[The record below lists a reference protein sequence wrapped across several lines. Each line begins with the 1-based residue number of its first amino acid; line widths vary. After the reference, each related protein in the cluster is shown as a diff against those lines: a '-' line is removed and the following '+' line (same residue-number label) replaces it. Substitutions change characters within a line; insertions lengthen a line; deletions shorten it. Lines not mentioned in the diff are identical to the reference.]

1 MTHHEAIEAYILQHM
16 DEENDY
22 LKALYRQAHVKLIN
36 PRMTSGHLQGRL
48 LKMLVQM
55 ARPKRVLE
63 IGTFAGYSALCM
75 AEGLGEGAMLH
86 TYEID
91 DELEDFTRPWI
102 EGSPYG
108 DKVCFHIG
116 NALEEVPR
124 LGEVFDFVFMDGDKR
139 QYMEYYEMILQ
150 HTSPGAL
157 ILADNTL
164 WDGHV
169 VDKAYANDRQTVAI
183 KEFNA
188 FVAADKRVEKLILPL
203 RDGLTMIRKRQI
215 TMSS

>member
-16 DEENDY
+16 DEESDY
-22 LKALYRQAHVKLIN
+22 LKALYRKAHLKLIN

-48 LKMLVQM
+48 LKMLVQL

-75 AEGLGEGAMLH
+75 AEGLGEGALLH

-116 NALEEVPR
+116 NALEEVPQ

-169 VDKAYANDRQTVAI
+169 VDKAYLNDRQTVAI
-183 KEFNA
+183 NEFNA

-203 RDGLTMIRKRQI
+203 RDGLTMIRKNK
-215 TMSS
+215 

>member
-16 DEENDY
+16 DEESDY
-22 LKALYRQAHVKLIN
+22 LKALYRQAHLKLIN

-48 LKMLVQM
+48 LKMLVQL
-55 ARPKRVLE
+55 ARPQRVLE

-75 AEGLGEGAMLH
+75 AEGLGEGALLH

-116 NALEEVPR
+116 NALEEVPL
-124 LGEVFDFVFMDGDKR
+124 LGEVFDFVFMEGDKR

-169 VDKAYANDRQTVAI
+169 VDKAYLNDRQTVAI
-183 KEFNA
+183 NEFNA

-203 RDGLTMIRKRQI
+203 RDGLTMIRKKG
-215 TMSS
+215 

>member
-1 MTHHEAIEAYILQHM
+1 MTHTEAIEAYILAHM
-16 DEENDY
+16 DEESDY
-22 LKALYRQAHVKLIN
+22 LKALYRQTHLRLIN

-48 LKMLVQM
+48 LKMLVQI
-55 ARPKRVLE
+55 ARPHRVLE

-75 AEGLGEGAMLH
+75 AEGLSEGALLH

-108 DKVCFHIG
+108 GKVCFHIG

-139 QYMEYYEMILQ
+139 QYMDYYEMILR
-150 HTSPGAL
+150 HTAPGAL

-169 VDKAYANDRQTVAI
+169 VENAYLCDRQTAAI
-183 KEFNA
+183 NEFNA
-188 FVAADKRVEKLILPL
+188 FVAADRRVEKLILPL
-203 RDGLTMIRKRQI
+203 RDGLTMIRKK
-215 TMSS
+215 

>member
-1 MTHHEAIEAYILQHM
+1 M
-16 DEENDY
+16 DEESDY

-48 LKMLVQM
+48 LKMLVQLS
-55 ARPKRVLE
+55 RPKRVLE

-75 AEGLGEGAMLH
+75 AEGLEEGALLH

-116 NALEEVPR
+116 NALNEVPH
-124 LGEVFDFVFMDGDKR
+124 LGETFDLVFMDGDKR
-139 QYMEYYEMILQ
+139 QYMEYYEMLLQ

-169 VDKAYANDRQTVAI
+169 VDKAYLTDRQTAAI
-183 KEFNA
+183 NEFNA

-203 RDGLTMIRKRQI
+203 RDGLTMIRKK
-215 TMSS
+215 

>member
-1 MTHHEAIEAYILQHM
+1 MMHHEAIEAYILQHM
-16 DEENDY
+16 DEESDY
-22 LKALYRQAHVKLIN
+22 LKALYRQAHLKLIN

-48 LKMLVQM
+48 LKMLVQL
-55 ARPKRVLE
+55 ARPQRVLE

-75 AEGLGEGAMLH
+75 AEGLGDGALLH

-108 DKVCFHIG
+108 DKVRLHIG
-116 NALEEVPR
+116 NALKEVPQ

-169 VDKAYANDRQTVAI
+169 VDKVYLNDRQTVAI
-183 KEFNA
+183 NEFNA
-188 FVAADKRVEKLILPL
+188 FVATDKRVEKLILPL
-203 RDGLTMIRKRQI
+203 RDGLTMIRKK
-215 TMSS
+215 

>member
-1 MTHHEAIEAYILQHM
+1 MINEAIDTYILRHM
-16 DEENDY
+16 DEESDY
-22 LKALYRQAHVKLIN
+22 LKALFRQAHVTLIN
-36 PRMTSGHLQGRL
+36 PRMSSGHLQGRL

-55 ARPKRVLE
+55 IRPRRVLE

-75 AEGLGEGAMLH
+75 AEGLEEGALLH

-102 EGSPYG
+102 EGSPHG
-108 DKVCFHIG
+108 NKVCFHIG
-116 NALEEVPR
+116 NALDEVPL
-124 LGEVFDFVFMDGDKR
+124 LGETFDLVFMDGDKR
-139 QYMEYYEMILQ
+139 QYREYYEMALRY
-150 HTSPGAL
+150 TSPHAY

-169 VDKAYANDRQTVAI
+169 VDEQYRNDRQTAAI
-183 KEFNA
+183 NEFNA

-203 RDGLTMIRKRQI
+203 RDGLTMIRKR
-215 TMSS
+215 

>member
-1 MTHHEAIEAYILQHM
+1 MMHHEAIEAYILQHM
-16 DEENDY
+16 DEESDY

-48 LKMLVQM
+48 LKMLVQL
-55 ARPKRVLE
+55 ARPQRVLE

-75 AEGLGEGAMLH
+75 AEGLGEGALLH

-102 EGSPYG
+102 ENSPYG
-108 DKVCFHIG
+108 DKVRFHIG
-116 NALEEVPR
+116 NALEEVPH

-169 VDKAYANDRQTVAI
+169 VDKAYLNDRQTVAI
-183 KEFNA
+183 NEFNA
-188 FVAADKRVEKLILPL
+188 FVASDKRVEKLILPL
-203 RDGLTMIRKRQI
+203 RDGLTLIRKK
-215 TMSS
+215 

>member
-1 MTHHEAIEAYILQHM
+1 MIHHQEAIDSYILAHM
-16 DEENDY
+16 DEESYY
-22 LKALYRQAHVKLIN
+22 LKALYRQTHVKLLN

-55 ARPKRVLE
+55 IRPHRILE
-63 IGTFAGYSALCM
+63 IGTFTGYSALCM
-75 AEGLGEGAMLH
+75 AEGLSEEGRLH

-102 EGSPYG
+102 EGSPHG
-108 DKVCFHIG
+108 HKVCFHIG
-116 NALEEVPR
+116 NALEEVPS
-124 LGEVFDFVFMDGDKR
+124 LGETFDLVFMDGDKR
-139 QYMEYYEMILQ
+139 QYMDYYEMALA
-150 HTSPGAL
+150 HTSKNAF

-169 VDKAYANDRQTVAI
+169 VEKAYLCDRQTAAI
-183 KEFNA
+183 NEFNA

-203 RDGLTMIRKRQI
+203 RDGLTMIRKK
-215 TMSS
+215 

>member
-1 MTHHEAIEAYILQHM
+1 MTHTEAIETYILQHM
-16 DEENDY
+16 DEESDY

-48 LKMLVQM
+48 LKMLVQL
-55 ARPKRVLE
+55 ARPRRVLE

-75 AEGLGEGAMLH
+75 AEGLDEGALLH

-116 NALEEVPR
+116 NALEEVPQ

-139 QYMEYYEMILQ
+139 QYMEYYEMLLQ

-169 VDKAYANDRQTVAI
+169 VDKAYQNDRQTAAI
-183 KEFNA
+183 NEFNA

-203 RDGLTMIRKRQI
+203 RDGLTMIRKK
-215 TMSS
+215 

>member
-16 DEENDY
+16 DEESDY
-22 LKALYRQAHVKLIN
+22 LKALYRQAHLKLIN

-48 LKMLVQM
+48 LKMLVQL
-55 ARPKRVLE
+55 ARPQRVLE

-75 AEGLGEGAMLH
+75 AEGLGEGALLH

-108 DKVCFHIG
+108 DKVCFHFG
-116 NALEEVPR
+116 NALEEVPQ

-150 HTSPGAL
+150 HTSSGAL

-169 VDKAYANDRQTVAI
+169 VDKAYRNDRQTVAI
-183 KEFNA
+183 NEFNA
-188 FVAADKRVEKLILPL
+188 FVAADKRVDKLILPL
-203 RDGLTMIRKRQI
+203 RDGLTMIRKK
-215 TMSS
+215 

>member
-1 MTHHEAIEAYILQHM
+1 MTEAIDAYILAHM
-16 DEENDY
+16 DEESDY
-22 LKALYRQAHVKLIN
+22 LKALYRQTHVKLIN

-55 ARPKRVLE
+55 IRPRRVLE
-63 IGTFAGYSALCM
+63 IGTFTGYSALCM
-75 AEGLGEGAMLH
+75 AEGLEEGALLH

-116 NALEEVPR
+116 NALEEVPG
-124 LGEVFDFVFMDGDKR
+124 LGETFDLVFMDGDKR
-139 QYMEYYEMILQ
+139 QYMEYYEMVMA
-150 HTSPGAL
+150 HTSEHAI

-169 VDKAYANDRQTVAI
+169 VDKAYLADRQTAAI
-183 KEFNA
+183 NEFNA

-203 RDGLTMIRKRQI
+203 RDGLTMIRKR
-215 TMSS
+215 

>member
-1 MTHHEAIEAYILQHM
+1 MISRDEAIEAYILQHM
-16 DEENDY
+16 DEESDY
-22 LKALYRQAHVKLIN
+22 LKALYRKAHLKLIN

-48 LKMLVQM
+48 LKMLVQL

-75 AEGLGEGAMLH
+75 AEGLAEGALLH

-116 NALEEVPR
+116 NALEEVPQ

-150 HTSPGAL
+150 HTSSGAL

-169 VDKAYANDRQTVAI
+169 VDKAYLNDRQTVAI
-183 KEFNA
+183 NEFNA

-203 RDGLTMIRKRQI
+203 RDGLTMIRKK
-215 TMSS
+215 

>member
-1 MTHHEAIEAYILQHM
+1 MTHHEAIESYIIQHM
-16 DEENDY
+16 DEESDY
-22 LKALYRQAHVKLIN
+22 LKALYRQAHLKLIN

-48 LKMLVQM
+48 LKMLVQL
-55 ARPKRVLE
+55 ARPQRVLE

-75 AEGLGEGAMLH
+75 AEGLGEGAVLH

-102 EGSPYG
+102 ENSPYG
-108 DKVCFHIG
+108 DRVSFHIG
-116 NALEEVPR
+116 NALEEVPQ

-150 HTSPGAL
+150 HTSSGAL

-169 VDKAYANDRQTVAI
+169 VDKAYLTDRQTVAI
-183 KEFNA
+183 NEFNA

-203 RDGLTMIRKRQI
+203 RDGLTMIRKK
-215 TMSS
+215 

>member
-1 MTHHEAIEAYILQHM
+1 MNNEAIDTYILRHM
-16 DEENDY
+16 DEESDY
-22 LKALYRQAHVKLIN
+22 LKSLYRQTHVSLIN

-55 ARPKRVLE
+55 IRPHRVLE

-75 AEGLGEGAMLH
+75 AEGLEEGALLH

-108 DKVCFHIG
+108 DKVRFHIG
-116 NALEEVPR
+116 NALTEVPQ
-124 LGEVFDFVFMDGDKR
+124 LGETFDFVFMDGDKR
-139 QYMEYYEMILQ
+139 QYMDYYEMALRY
-150 HTSPGAL
+150 TSPHAY

-169 VDKAYANDRQTVAI
+169 VDEQYRNDRQTAAI
-183 KEFNA
+183 NEFNA
-188 FVAADKRVEKLILPL
+188 FVAADSRVEKLILPL
-203 RDGLTMIRKRQI
+203 RDGLTMIRKR
-215 TMSS
+215 

>member
-16 DEENDY
+16 DEESDY
-22 LKALYRQAHVKLIN
+22 LKALYRQAHLKLIN

-48 LKMLVQM
+48 LKMLVQL
-55 ARPKRVLE
+55 ARPQRVLE

-75 AEGLGEGAMLH
+75 AEGLGDGALLH

-116 NALEEVPR
+116 NALEEVPQ

-139 QYMEYYEMILQ
+139 QYMEYYEMILH
-150 HTSPGAL
+150 HTSSGAL

-169 VDKAYANDRQTVAI
+169 VDKAYLNDRQTVAI
-183 KEFNA
+183 NEFNA

-203 RDGLTMIRKRQI
+203 RDGLTMIRKK
-215 TMSS
+215 

>member
-1 MTHHEAIEAYILQHM
+1 MIHHQEAIDSYILAHM
-16 DEENDY
+16 DEESDY
-22 LKALYRQAHVKLIN
+22 LKALYRQTHVKLLN

-55 ARPKRVLE
+55 IRPHRILE
-63 IGTFAGYSALCM
+63 IGTFTGYSALCM
-75 AEGLGEGAMLH
+75 AEGLSEEGRLH

-102 EGSPYG
+102 EGAPHG
-108 DKVCFHIG
+108 HKVCFHIG
-116 NALEEVPR
+116 NALEEVPS
-124 LGEVFDFVFMDGDKR
+124 LGETFDLVFMDGDKR
-139 QYMEYYEMILQ
+139 QYMDYYEMALA
-150 HTSPGAL
+150 HTSKNAF

-169 VDKAYANDRQTVAI
+169 VEKAYLCDCQTAAI
-183 KEFNA
+183 NEFNA

-203 RDGLTMIRKRQI
+203 RDGLTMIRKK
-215 TMSS
+215 

>member
-1 MTHHEAIEAYILQHM
+1 MTHDEAIEAYILQHM
-16 DEENDY
+16 DEESDY
-22 LKALYRQAHVKLIN
+22 LKALYRQAHLKLIN

-48 LKMLVQM
+48 LKMLVQL

-116 NALEEVPR
+116 NALEEVPQ

-169 VDKAYANDRQTVAI
+169 VDKAYLNDRQTVAI
-183 KEFNA
+183 NAFNA

-203 RDGLTMIRKRQI
+203 RDGLTMIRKK
-215 TMSS
+215 

>member
-1 MTHHEAIEAYILQHM
+1 MTHHEAIETYILQHM
-16 DEENDY
+16 DEESDY
-22 LKALYRQAHVKLIN
+22 LKSLYRQAHLKLIN

-48 LKMLVQM
+48 LKMLVQL
-55 ARPKRVLE
+55 ARPRRVLE

-75 AEGLGEGAMLH
+75 AEGLGDGAVLH

-102 EGSPYG
+102 EGSPHG
-108 DKVCFHIG
+108 GKVCFHIG
-116 NALEEVPR
+116 NALEEVPQ

-169 VDKAYANDRQTVAI
+169 VDKAYLNDRQTVAI
-183 KEFNA
+183 NAFND

-203 RDGLTMIRKRQI
+203 RDGLTMIRKK
-215 TMSS
+215 

>member
-1 MTHHEAIEAYILQHM
+1 MTEAIDTYILAHM
-16 DEENDY
+16 DEESDY
-22 LKALYRQAHVKLIN
+22 LKALYRQTHVKLIN

-55 ARPKRVLE
+55 IRPRRVLE
-63 IGTFAGYSALCM
+63 IGTFTGYSALCM
-75 AEGLGEGAMLH
+75 AEGLEEGALLH

-116 NALEEVPR
+116 NALEEVPG
-124 LGEVFDFVFMDGDKR
+124 LGETFDLVFMDGDKR
-139 QYMEYYEMILQ
+139 QYMEYYEMVMA
-150 HTSPGAL
+150 HTSEHAI

-169 VDKAYANDRQTVAI
+169 VDKAYIADRQTAAI
-183 KEFNA
+183 NEFNA

-203 RDGLTMIRKRQI
+203 RDGLTMIRKR
-215 TMSS
+215 

>member
-1 MTHHEAIEAYILQHM
+1 MTHTEAIETYILKHM
-16 DEENDY
+16 DEESDY

-48 LKMLVQM
+48 LKMLVQL
-55 ARPKRVLE
+55 ARPRRVLE

-75 AEGLGEGAMLH
+75 AEGLEEGALLH

-116 NALEEVPR
+116 NALEGVPR

-139 QYMEYYEMILQ
+139 QYMEYYEMLLQ

-169 VDKAYANDRQTVAI
+169 VDKDYLNDRQTKAI
-183 KEFNA
+183 NEFNA

-203 RDGLTMIRKRQI
+203 RDGLTMIRKI
-215 TMSS
+215 

>member
-1 MTHHEAIEAYILQHM
+1 MTHTEAIEAYILQHM
-16 DEENDY
+16 DEESDY
-22 LKALYRQAHVKLIN
+22 LKSLYRQAHLKLIN

-48 LKMLVQM
+48 LKMLVQL
-55 ARPKRVLE
+55 ARPRRVLE

-75 AEGLGEGAMLH
+75 AEGLGDGAVLH

-102 EGSPYG
+102 EGSPHG

-116 NALEEVPR
+116 NALEEVPQ

-169 VDKAYANDRQTVAI
+169 VDKAYLNDRQTVAI
-183 KEFNA
+183 NAFNA

-203 RDGLTMIRKRQI
+203 RDGLTMIRKK
-215 TMSS
+215 

>member
-1 MTHHEAIEAYILQHM
+1 MIRQQEAIDGYILSHM
-16 DEENDY
+16 DEESDY
-22 LKALYRQAHVKLIN
+22 LKALYRQTHVKLLN

-55 ARPKRVLE
+55 IRPHRILE
-63 IGTFAGYSALCM
+63 IGTFTGYSALCM
-75 AEGLGEGAMLH
+75 AEGLGEDGVLH

-108 DKVCFHIG
+108 HKVRFHIG

-124 LGEVFDFVFMDGDKR
+124 LGETFDLVFMDGDKR
-139 QYMEYYEMILQ
+139 QYHDYYEMALVY
-150 HTSPGAL
+150 TSANAF

-169 VDKAYANDRQTVAI
+169 VDKAYAADRQTAAI
-183 KEFNA
+183 NEFNA

-203 RDGLTMIRKRQI
+203 RDGLTMMRKI
-215 TMSS
+215 

>member
-1 MTHHEAIEAYILQHM
+1 MTHHEAIEVYILQHM
-16 DEENDY
+16 DEESDY
-22 LKALYRQAHVKLIN
+22 LKALYRKAHLKLIN

-48 LKMLVQM
+48 LKMLVQL

-75 AEGLGEGAMLH
+75 AEGLGEGALLH

-91 DELEDFTRPWI
+91 DELEDFARPWI

-116 NALEEVPR
+116 NALEEVPQ

-169 VDKAYANDRQTVAI
+169 VDKAYLNDRQTMAI
-183 KEFNA
+183 NEFNA

-203 RDGLTMIRKRQI
+203 RDGLTMIRKK
-215 TMSS
+215 

>member
-1 MTHHEAIEAYILQHM
+1 MMHHEAIEAYILRHM
-16 DEENDY
+16 DEESDY

-48 LKMLVQM
+48 LKMLVQL
-55 ARPKRVLE
+55 ARPQRVLE

-75 AEGLGEGAMLH
+75 AEGLGEGALLH

-102 EGSPYG
+102 ENSPYG
-108 DKVCFHIG
+108 DKVRFHIG
-116 NALEEVPR
+116 NALEEVPH

-169 VDKAYANDRQTVAI
+169 VEKAYLNDRQTVAI
-183 KEFNA
+183 NEFNA

-203 RDGLTMIRKRQI
+203 RDGLTMIKKK
-215 TMSS
+215 

>member
-16 DEENDY
+16 DEESDY
-22 LKALYRQAHVKLIN
+22 LKALYRQAHLKLIN

-48 LKMLVQM
+48 LKMLVQL
-55 ARPKRVLE
+55 ARPQRVLE

-116 NALEEVPR
+116 NALEEVPQ

-139 QYMEYYEMILQ
+139 QYMEYYEMILH
-150 HTSPGAL
+150 HTSSGAL

-169 VDKAYANDRQTVAI
+169 VDKAYLNDRQTVAI
-183 KEFNA
+183 NEFNA

-203 RDGLTMIRKRQI
+203 RDGLTMIRKK
-215 TMSS
+215 

>member
-1 MTHHEAIEAYILQHM
+1 MTHNEAIEAYILQHM
-16 DEENDY
+16 DEESDY
-22 LKALYRQAHVKLIN
+22 LKALYRQAHLKLIN

-48 LKMLVQM
+48 LKMLVQL
-55 ARPKRVLE
+55 ARPLRVLE

-75 AEGLGEGAMLH
+75 AEGLGEGALLH

-116 NALEEVPR
+116 NALEEVPQ

-169 VDKAYANDRQTVAI
+169 VDKAYLNDRQTVSI
-183 KEFNA
+183 NEFNA

-203 RDGLTMIRKRQI
+203 RDGLTMIRKK
-215 TMSS
+215 

>member
-1 MTHHEAIEAYILQHM
+1 M
-16 DEENDY
+16 DEESDY
-22 LKALYRQAHVKLIN
+22 LKALYRQAHLKLIN

-48 LKMLVQM
+48 LKMLVQL
-55 ARPKRVLE
+55 ARPQRVLE

-75 AEGLGEGAMLH
+75 AEGLGEGSLLH

-116 NALEEVPR
+116 NALEEVPQ

-169 VDKAYANDRQTVAI
+169 VDKAYLNDRQTVAI
-183 KEFNA
+183 NEFNA

-203 RDGLTMIRKRQI
+203 RDGLTMIRKK
-215 TMSS
+215 